1 MTLTTDEGLVP
12 DDLLHELQRTDVRDE
27 LAVRLLAR
35 RVDALATPEDIR
47 NLCSASRALRSAV
60 GRLRAD
66 ALSALLARNE
76 REEFVRR
83 AGDAEFMTPVAI
95 EDVKV
100 PRFLALGS
108 YECSCGCAL
117 LIPYDRQ
124 GGPALNVECPSCAS
138 PYIAKPAYNGG
149 GDHAL
154 RVEPDLR
161 PAKKRKKK
169 Y

>member
-1 MTLTTDEGLVP
+1 MTLTTDEGLLP

-27 LAVRLLAR
+27 LAVRSLAK

-47 NLCSASRALRSAV
+47 ALCAASRALRSAV

-66 ALSALLARNE
+66 GLSALLARNE
-76 REEFVRR
+76 RDEFVRR
-83 AGDAEFMTPVAI
+83 AGDREYMGPVSLD
-95 EDVKV
+95 DVKV
-100 PRFLALGS
+100 PRFLALG
-108 YECSCGCAL
+108 EHACGCGCTL
-117 LIPYDRQ
+117 YIPYDKQ
-124 GGPALNVECPSCAS
+124 GGPPIGVECPGCAS
-138 PYIAKPAYNGG
+138 AYLAKPAYEGG
-149 GDHAL
+149 SAYAL